1 MTLTSQVEAI
11 REQLR
16 TIQADMPESG
26 GLAEAHLAELNALWM
41 SIEAVATSIDEDKR
55 ALGL

>member
-16 TIQADMPESG
+16 ATQSELPEST
-26 GLAEAHLAELNALWM
+26 AEALLAELNALWM
-41 SIEAVATSIDEDKR
+41 SIEAVAASIDEDKN